1 MNSQEHGDSAW
12 SSRVEA
18 LSPAKRAL
26 FDELKRRKTAVA
38 AHADQFADIA
48 WLRAGGAG
56 SGGPVVLAHP
66 IGGSLF
72 CYLELCQALPAGRVV
87 VGVAA
92 GRAMAEPTDLTV
104 EGLARHY
111 VARLAEASVP
121 RPAVVAG
128 WSFGGL
134 LAYEMARHW
143 HRAAG
148 FLAPVVLI
156 DSVPWCC
163 DDPPWDQGMTLRT
176 FIDYLLGLTGVTG
189 YQGLDPAL
197 WRLGVGEALAGAA
210 SQLREQGVDLGF
222 PDGELIR
229 RYQVFAN
236 AADAMCRY
244 QPAGYAGPV
253 VLVRTDEA
261 AQAADPWL
269 SADAITTI
277 RVSGDHYGVLRPPVV
292 AEVAQVITEAL
303 FL

>member
-1 MNSQEHGDSAW
+1 VSSQEQGESAW

-26 FDELKRRKTAVA
+26 LDELKRRKAAVA
-38 AHADQFADIA
+38 AHAGQLADIA
-48 WLRAGGAG
+48 WLRAGGTG
-56 SGGPVVLAHP
+56 SGDPVVLAHP

-72 CYLELCQALPAGRVV
+72 CYLELCQALPAERVV

-92 GRAMAEPTDLTV
+92 GRAMAEPADLTV
-104 EGLARHY
+104 EGLARHD
-111 VARLAEASVP
+111 VARLAEADVP

-143 HRAAG
+143 HRANG
-148 FLAPVVLI
+148 LLTPVVLI
-156 DSVPWCC
+156 DSAPWCG
-163 DDPPWDQGMTLRT
+163 DDPPWDQGMTLRAFT
-176 FIDYLLGLTGVTG
+176 DYLLGLAGVTE
-189 YQGLDPAL
+189 YQGFDPVP
-197 WRLGVGEALAGAA
+197 WRLPVGEALAGVAG
-210 SQLREQGVDLGF
+210 QLREQGVDLGF
-222 PDGELIR
+222 SADELIR
-229 RYQVFAN
+229 RYQMFAN

-261 AQAADPWL
+261 AQEADPWL
-269 SADAITTI
+269 SADAVTTV

-292 AEVAQVITEAL
+292 AEVAQVITEAADW
-303 FL
+303 